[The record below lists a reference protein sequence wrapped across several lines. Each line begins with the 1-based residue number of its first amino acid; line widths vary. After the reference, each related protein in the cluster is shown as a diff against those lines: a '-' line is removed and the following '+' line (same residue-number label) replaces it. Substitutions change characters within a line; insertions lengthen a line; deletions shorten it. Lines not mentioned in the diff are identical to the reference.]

1 MNQKQ
6 RTLFTLEAIIKG
18 DKPSM
23 NFLIK
28 KLRQSFDLARP
39 EVMLSP
45 ESKKEYDKIVKEAV
59 KDGRIP
65 PTKVD

>member
-6 RTLFTLEAIIKG
+6 RILFVLEAIIKG

-28 KLRQSFDLARP
+28 KIRQSFHLSRP

-45 ESKKEYDKIVKEAV
+45 ESRKEYNKLVKEAV
-59 KDGRIP
+59 RMGKIP